1 MKVAS
6 KLQFNRRLWSAGIL
20 VETEKG
26 IVTLRGTVSSK
37 ALADEAERIA
47 AAEYGVHGVK
57 NEIQVTP

>member
-37 ALADEAERIA
+37 ALSDEAEKIA
-47 AAEYGVHGVK
+47 AAVYGVHGVK
-57 NEIQVTP
+57 NEITVNP

>member
-20 VETEKG
+20 VDTNAG

-37 ALADEAERIA
+37 ALANEAERIA
-47 AAEYGVHGVK
+47 AAVYGVHGVK
-57 NEIQVTP
+57 NEIQVSP